1 MIFLRKNLDIAC
13 MIALYALKMLIHIK
27 SNIGIK
33 LLFTFVV
40 SKKV

>member
-1 MIFLRKNLDIAC
+1 MIFLRKNLDVAC
-13 MIALYALKMLIHIK
+13 MIALYVLKMLIHIK

-40 SKKV
+40 SKMV